1 MKDFLKDSIPTI
13 LFFYTQLIVFILIVQ
28 LFYGIK
34 AVPMDWD
41 LIIYLFILL
50 TFGLLLFLA
59 YRYYR
64 LRDYYVTI
72 HHDKDNATWLPDP
85 PTQLLLNIKQQH
97 DAQTNRYAEEI
108 EQLKEQKQME
118 FHFIQQWVHQMKTPV
133 SVMHLTLQKEKLQ
146 LSQNFLHSMHEE
158 LERMQQGLDLALYQS
173 RLQKFDRDF
182 QVQQIVL
189 RDLVKDIIQEFK
201 SSFIRNQVYPE
212 LTIEEKYVVTTD
224 SKWLRFVISQ
234 AVSNAIKYSKDEVAK
249 IYFCTSLSDDHK
261 LVLQITDTGYGI
273 PREDINRVFDPFFT
287 GKNGRKFRESTGMGL
302 FLSKQICTE
311 LGHELT
317 ITSEEGKG
325 TTVSIHFSHR

>member
-1 MKDFLKDSIPTI
+1 MKDFLKDSIPTV
-13 LFFYTQLIVFILIVQ
+13 LFFYAQLLVFIFIVQ

-34 AVPMDWD
+34 SVPMGWD
-41 LIIYLFILL
+41 LITYLFILL

-72 HHDKDNATWLPDP
+72 HQDKENVTWLPDP
-85 PTQLLLNIKQQH
+85 PTQLLTNIKQQH
-97 DAQTNRYAEEI
+97 DTQTSRYAEEI
-108 EQLKEQKQME
+108 ERLKQQKQME

-146 LSQNFLHSMHEE
+146 LPQGFLHNMHEE

-182 QVQQIVL
+182 QVQQIEL
-189 RDLVKDIIQEFK
+189 RALVKEVIQEFK

-212 LTIEEKYVVTTD
+212 LVIPQNYIVTTD
-224 SKWLRFVISQ
+224 SKWLRFVINQ
-234 AVSNAIKYSKDEVAK
+234 AVSNAIKYSKPESAK
-249 IYFCTSLSDDHK
+249 IYFRTKVFDHK
-261 LVLQITDTGYGI
+261 LTLQITDTGYGI

-302 FLSKQICTE
+302 YLSKQVCIE

-317 ITSEEGKG
+317 ISSEEGKG
-325 TTVSIHFSHR
+325 TTVSIHFQQH